1 MAWSINRYLKA
12 FLKNPLIPTSLGTA
26 MQQPEFVLCFK
37 FTYACDDRTLSLFKE
52 NVFNLLLSENKITP
66 EIVQNM
72 NSWEHSV
79 EQAVP

>member
-1 MAWSINRYLKA
+1 MVACPQSFGDLLNSHIHIHGIISEGVFTKSGHFVPITDIDHTKA
-12 FLKNPLIPTSLGTA
+12 
-26 MQQPEFVLCFK
+26 V
-37 FTYACDDRTLSLFKE
+37 SLFKE